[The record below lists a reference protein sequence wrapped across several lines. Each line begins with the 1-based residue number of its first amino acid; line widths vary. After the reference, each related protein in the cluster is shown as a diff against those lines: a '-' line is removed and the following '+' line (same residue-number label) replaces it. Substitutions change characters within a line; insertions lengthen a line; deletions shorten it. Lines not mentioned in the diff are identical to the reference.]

1 MYKCKICRFAQIS
14 FRIFVRFVE
23 GDKMDKTLERIVNE
37 LKLQKKRKIDL
48 TDHLGMVNSAFGHW
62 VSGRNKSY
70 LKYLYA
76 IAAYLDV
83 SVEYLKGET
92 DIKKSI
98 PANQKDIED
107 FLSSYSVLSS
117 ANKKIVSNLIDSLL
131 ENQNKE
137 NI

>member
-1 MYKCKICRFAQIS
+1 
-14 FRIFVRFVE
+14 
-23 GDKMDKTLERIVNE
+23 MDKTLERIIYE

-70 LKYLYA
+70 LKYLHA

-92 DIKKSI
+92 DIKKLVPSLDE
-98 PANQKDIED
+98 NFEMFSQSYDK
-107 FLSSYSVLSS
+107 LSDD
-117 ANKKIVSNLIDSLL
+117 NKKIVLELMRSLTK
-131 ENQNKE
+131 NQN
-137 NI
+137 

>member
-1 MYKCKICRFAQIS
+1 
-14 FRIFVRFVE
+14 
-23 GDKMDKTLERIVNE
+23 MDKTLERIVNE

-92 DIKKSI
+92 DIKKAPLSVESEAAAEF
-98 PANQKDIED
+98 ANLYQSLTAEQRQ
-107 FLSSYSVLSS
+107 
-117 ANKKIVSNLIDSLL
+117 LILAAMRGMKQ
-131 ENQNKE
+131 EQ
-137 NI
+137 

>member
-1 MYKCKICRFAQIS
+1 MYKCKICRFAQLS

-92 DIKKSI
+92 DIKKAPLSVESGDRLFCLLSHQG
-98 PANQKDIED
+98 N
-107 FLSSYSVLSS
+107 FLCITRKFIGSLQNHRLVL
-117 ANKKIVSNLIDSLL
+117 
-131 ENQNKE
+131 
-137 NI
+137 

>member
-1 MYKCKICRFAQIS
+1 MFAQLLNG
-14 FRIFVRFVE
+14 FFVRFVE
-23 GDKMDKTLERIVNE
+23 GDEMDKTLERIIYE
-37 LKLQKKRKIDL
+37 LKLQRKKKIDL
-48 TDHLGMVNSAFGHW
+48 TNHLGMVSSAFGNW
-62 VSGRNKSY
+62 IAGRNKSY
-70 LKYLYA
+70 LKYVHA

-92 DIKKSI
+92 DVKKSI